1 MNNFTYYAP
10 TKVIFGRDAE
20 LEVGKEIASRGGHK
34 VLVHYGDTFLQENGI
49 LDKVHKSLTDAGLEY
64 VDLDGVVPNPRLSL
78 VRKGIEL
85 CKKEGVDFILPIGGG
100 SATDS
105 AKAIAY
111 GIANDDFDIL
121 DLVLD
126 LSTHKIPKEKVKIAP
141 LGCIITIAATGSEM
155 SNAMVITIDED
166 HVKRT
171 YLNDIGR
178 PLFAILDPVITFTLP
193 KYQIAC
199 GAADIMMHTME
210 RYFHNVE
217 GTDLVDHIAEGLLV
231 SVKEAALVAMKEP
244 TNYDARATLMWAG
257 SMSHNGLTGCGRMA
271 DWGPHKLQA
280 EMGGMFDM
288 THGAGLCAVW
298 GSWARY
304 CMSTNPARFAKFAV
318 RVMGVSEDFSD
329 IEGTALKGIEAFEEW
344 CHKIGMPTSMSEMNI
359 HPTPEQIDEMAQKCA
374 DSNGVGYVAF
384 FKRLYK
390 EDIKA
395 IYEMAL

>member
-1 MNNFTYYAP
+1 MNNFNYWAP

-49 LDKVHKSLTDAGLEY
+49 LDRVHKSLTDAGLEY
-64 VDLDGVVPNPRLSL
+64 VDLDGVVPNPRLGL

-85 CKKEGVDFILPIGGG
+85 CKKENIDFLLPIGGG

-111 GIANDDFDIL
+111 GIANDFDIK
-121 DLVLD
+121 DLL
-126 LSTHKIPKEKVKIAP
+126 LQKIPADQVKIAP
-141 LGCIITIAATGSEM
+141 LGCITTIAATGSEM
-155 SNAMVITIDED
+155 SNAMVITIEEG
-166 HVKRT
+166 HLKRT
-171 YLNDIGR
+171 YNNDIGR

-193 KYQIAC
+193 KYQIGC

-231 SVKEAALVAMKEP
+231 SVKEAALVAVKEP
-244 TNYDARATLMWAG
+244 DNYDARATLMWAG
-257 SMSHNGLTGCGRMA
+257 SLSHNGLTGCGRRA
-271 DWGPHKLQA
+271 DWGAHKLQA

-288 THGAGLCAVW
+288 PHGAGLCAVW

-304 CMSTNPARFAKFAV
+304 CLSTNPARFAKFAV
-318 RVMGVSEDFSD
+318 RVFQVPEDFAD
-329 IEGTALKGIEAFEEW
+329 IEKTALKGIEAWEEW
-344 CHKIGMPTSMSEMNI
+344 CRKIGMPTSMSELGI

-374 DSNGVGYVAF
+374 DSNGNGYVANF
-384 FKRLYK
+384 RRLYK
-390 EDIKA
+390 EDIKK